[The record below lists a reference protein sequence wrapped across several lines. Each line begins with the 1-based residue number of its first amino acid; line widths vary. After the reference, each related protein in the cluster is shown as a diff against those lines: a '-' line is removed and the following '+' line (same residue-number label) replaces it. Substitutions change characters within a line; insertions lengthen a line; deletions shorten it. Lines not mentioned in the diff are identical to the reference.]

1 MESISPKSWI
11 CKFNSTKL
19 GYNPPNFVD
28 VWNLKPD
35 VRGKINLFGKEHDV
49 PRWQQ
54 SYEKNYFFS
63 GMTHQTSSSTPKIF
77 LDFLKVCKTH
87 VSPKLNGILVNWY
100 EPQDY
105 IGFHSD
111 NENDLVPDEPI
122 VTLTFLEDPTEP
134 RKFRLK
140 SNETG
145 ENKDYLL
152 GHGDIFVMGGD
163 TQKTHK
169 HSVPKS
175 TKYKSR
181 RISITV
187 RSFGE

>member
-1 MESISPKSWI
+1 MNYIGSNSWT
-11 CKFNSTKL
+11 CVFKHSKVGYKL
-19 GYNPPNFVD
+19 PDFQE

-35 VRGKINLFGKEHDV
+35 TRGKIILFGKEHDV

-54 SYEKNYFFS
+54 SYEKKYFFS
-63 GMTHQTSSSTPKIF
+63 GMTHGSSSSTPKIF
-77 LDFLKVCKTH
+77 LDFLESCQSH
-87 VSPKLNGILVNWY
+87 ISPKLNGILVNWY
-100 EPQDY
+100 NPDDY

-111 NENDLVPDEPI
+111 NEKGLVPDEPI
-122 VTLTFLEDPTEP
+122 VTFTLLEDPNEP

-145 ENKDYLL
+145 ENIDYMLCH
-152 GHGDIFVMGGD
+152 GHVFIMGGN

-181 RISITV
+181 RVSITV
-187 RSFGE
+187 RSFV